1 MYSFNLWTRGFSDDS
16 MVKNPLANVGDAGD
30 MGSITG

>member
-16 MVKNPLANVGDAGD
+16 MLKKTLANVRDAGD